1 MRRIVFFII
10 MFTILSGSC
19 RNKNYRVNI
28 NDIELDLS
36 ITRLENILFGND
48 PAWVYEGLDSL
59 SNAHPGI
66 LTYLSYLINIGN
78 IDDPG
83 WSEGLMNFITSRQ
96 NVEVYRSTA
105 EIYEDIREIE
115 EEMEVAWKHYRY
127 YFPDAGIPEIYTC
140 ISGFNSSYIIGNE
153 VIGISLDRYLG
164 RDSEYYPMLG
174 IYNYQT
180 LWMIREKIVS
190 DCMYAWASSTWI
202 NEDNED
208 KSTDVMN
215 AMIHE
220 GRLLYFTKCMLPD
233 EEDTLLFRFTE
244 MQMQFVVNNEQ
255 QIWEYLVEHDMLF
268 STDPLLLKKLTGDAP
283 FTSYFTSESP
293 GRAANW
299 IGYRIVES
307 FMRKNPDVSLS
318 DLMKEDKLPSILER
332 SKYSPG

>member
-1 MRRIVFFII
+1 MCIRDR
-10 MFTILSGSC
+10 
-19 RNKNYRVNI
+19 
-28 NDIELDLS
+28 
-36 ITRLENILFGND
+36 
-48 PAWVYEGLDSL
+48 
-59 SNAHPGI
+59 
-66 LTYLSYLINIGN
+66 SYLINIGN

-127 YFPDAGIPEIYTC
+127 YFPDADIPEIYTC